1 MRTLTRLSPLVL
13 AAALLAGACSDDDD
27 PTGPAQSVGVSLGQ
41 TSATLSRGGTVIIP
55 VTVSRAGGF
64 AGGVTLAAEN
74 LPTGVT
80 ATFTPTTVASGS
92 TTSSL
97 SLTANATATTGTQNI
112 TIRATG
118 AGANAGTVTLPLTV
132 SNSTAAGVALATGVT
147 TLAAAQGAAASIPVV
162 ITRNG
167 EFTGD
172 VNLTVEGLPTGVT
185 ATYAQPTLTTGQ
197 RVTTLTFNVGAN
209 ATASTTPT
217 AVTVRATGTGISPT
231 TQVVNLTVNP
241 NTTAG
246 FGAAVTPAAF
256 IVTAGQTA
264 TTNLTISR
272 QNAFAGGVGF
282 VLEGAPAGVTATF
295 NPTSLTG
302 STLSTAI
309 TIATTAATPA
319 GTYQMTLRGTATG
332 ATAYTV
338 PLTLIVQ

>member
-13 AAALLAGACSDDDD
+13 AAALLAGACSDDD
-27 PTGPAQSVGVSLGQ
+27 PTGTNQSVGVSLNQ
-41 TSATLSRGGTVIIP
+41 TTATISRGGTVIIP
-55 VTVSRAGGF
+55 VTVSRSGGYTG
-64 AGGVTLAAEN
+64 AVALTAEN

-80 ATFTPTTVASGS
+80 ATFTPTSVASGS

-97 SLTANATATTGTQNI
+97 SLSANNTATTGTQNI

-118 AGANAGTVTLPLTV
+118 SGATAGTVTLPLTV
-132 SNSTAAGVALATGVT
+132 SNSTASGIALATGVT
-147 TLAAAQGAAASIPVV
+147 TLAAAQGAAASIPIV

-167 EFTGD
+167 DFTGD

-185 ATYAQPTLTTGQ
+185 ATYAQPTLTSGQ

-209 ATASTTPT
+209 ATASATPT
-217 AVTVRATGTGISPT
+217 AVTIRGTGTGIT
-231 TQVVNLTVNP
+231 AQTQTVNLTVNP

-256 IVTAGQTA
+256 IVTAGQSA

-272 QNAFAGGVGF
+272 QNAFTGGVGF

-302 STLSTAI
+302 NTLSTAI